1 MDITRPHIS
10 PYSMNMTRTF
20 IFSLAYK
27 RAPILFL
34 FLDITR
40 ALFLPYSMNMTRT
53 PFFFLKHRNDGTTY
67 CPHFPGC
74 FYFPFPFSRDMARAF
89 VISLFHDNN
98 EFPYL
103 PLTHG
108 YYHVP
113 FSSYPVNITRS
124 LDWSFW

>member
-10 PYSMNMTRTF
+10 PYSMNMIRTS
-20 IFSLAYK
+20 IFSLVYEYT
-27 RAPILFL
+27 PILFL

-40 ALFLPYSMNMTRT
+40 ALFLAYFMNMTR
-53 PFFFLKHRNDGTTY
+53 PPIFFLKHRNDGTTY

-74 FYFPFPFSRDMARAF
+74 VYFPFPFSKDMAKAF
-89 VISLFHDNN
+89 IISFFHDNN

-103 PLTHG
+103 PLTHSH
-108 YYHVP
+108 YYVP

-124 LDWSFW
+124 PD